1 MQIQGVMVRPEHPR
15 PLTAGRSCEGI
26 DERDKSAQFP
36 DEPIN
41 HDMRVLLPPRSSVT
55 GEERGTNKSSPGS
68 VGRAFHVSEMRPCG
82 L

>member
-1 MQIQGVMVRPEHPR
+1 MQIQGVMVRAEHPR

-41 HDMRVLLPPRSSVT
+41 HDMRVAAPPSEPSYRRRAREKQV
-55 GEERGTNKSSPGS
+55 KSGIRWQ
-68 VGRAFHVSEMRPCG
+68 GVSCK
-82 L
+82 